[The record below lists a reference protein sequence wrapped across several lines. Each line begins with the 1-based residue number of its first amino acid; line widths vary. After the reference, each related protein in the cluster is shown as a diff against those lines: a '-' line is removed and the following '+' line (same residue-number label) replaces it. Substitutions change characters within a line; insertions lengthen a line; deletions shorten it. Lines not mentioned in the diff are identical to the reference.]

1 MLTSGLL
8 DALSKDRIP
17 TIVVASNCDHSP
29 KTWQVDHGK
38 VERLCSRFQGVEC
51 FQTSISIPETHK
63 RCVSIILRNV
73 MLERNG
79 KRSGCCCNDMSFEIK
94 ELTYHFQETPVNP
107 GRVCLHVRVPGPA
120 NKARIPYIEQ
130 NRLGDR

>member
-1 MLTSGLL
+1 MRLP
-8 DALSKDRIP
+8 DALSKDHVP

-29 KTWQVDHGK
+29 KSWRIDHGK
-38 VERLCSRFQGVEC
+38 IERLCARFSGVEC

-79 KRSGCCCNDMSFEIK
+79 KQSRHAKFDVAYST
-94 ELTYHFQETPVNP
+94 LQ
-107 GRVCLHVRVPGPA
+107 
-120 NKARIPYIEQ
+120 
-130 NRLGDR
+130 